1 MTAVEVSES
10 IVKPFEGLR
19 LKPYLCPAGVPTI
32 GFGSTR
38 YTDGRK
44 VTLKDAPIQKETAEI
59 ILTGELSRCESG
71 VLKYCPILAKYND
84 KRGAIMD
91 FVYNL
96 GVGRLQASTL
106 RRKINVQDW
115 RGAAKELRKWV
126 YGGGR
131 KLPGLVLRREA
142 ESIFFLTEEE

>member
-1 MTAVEVSES
+1 
-10 IVKPFEGLR
+10 
-19 LKPYLCPAGVPTI
+19 
-32 GFGSTR
+32 
-38 YTDGRK
+38 
-44 VTLKDAPIQKETAEI
+44 
-59 ILTGELSRCESG
+59 
-71 VLKYCPILAKYND
+71 LAKYND